1 MFKKFKDSPYAKA
14 AVTILVCGA
23 LLIVFGSWINNNQLS
38 LGFETLNSTLAP
50 VYIGIIFAFILCPVY
65 NACVKYLYKKMLRGA
80 EREGFSIGSTILHE
94 GSEAVTTNKLDRRTI
109 LTAARAMASV
119 VCVVLVVG
127 LVAMLIYF
135 VVPQLIQ
142 SAFNLANNMPE
153 RLEALSDWLA
163 VHFARFPQLAKWADN
178 LAHAG
183 TRDILKF
190 AQEHILQGNAINIA
204 NTITSGVAIALKY
217 VLNAVIGLLIMVYL
231 LNYKERLFAIG
242 RKIVSATCGQK
253 RQDTLYEFTDIVNE
267 TFIGFIVGRIIDSFI
282 IGVLTYI
289 VLSIVGIPFAV
300 MISFI
305 VGVTNVIPFFGPFI
319 GAIPSFL
326 ILMLESPVHAFYFL
340 IIVLIIQQLDGNVIG
355 PKIVGNAI
363 GIGSFW
369 VLIAVLVGGGLFGF
383 MGMAFAVPVF
393 AVVYRYIDKLMI
405 KSLKQKDKPTTTAS
419 YFSLEPY
426 DIEDGEIEL
435 RPIKPKERKKRK
447 RFIIKDDA
455 QDKRKNS
462 K

>member
-1 MFKKFKDSPYAKA
+1 MFKRFKDSPYAKA
-14 AVTILVCGA
+14 AVTILVCGV
-23 LLIVFGSWINNNQLS
+23 LLIIFSSWINSNQLS
-38 LGFETLNSTLAP
+38 LGFETINSTLAP

-65 NACVKYLYKKMLRGA
+65 NACVKYLYKRMLRGA
-80 EREGFSIGSTILHE
+80 EKEGFSIGSTILHE
-94 GSEAVTTNKLDRRTI
+94 GSEAVTTNKVDRRMI
-109 LTAARAMASV
+109 LSAARAMASV

-153 RLEALSDWLA
+153 RLEALSDWLSI
-163 VHFARFPQLAKWADN
+163 HFARFPQLAKWADN

-217 VLNAVIGLLIMVYL
+217 VLNAIIGLLIMVYL

-242 RKIVSATCGQK
+242 RKIVAATCGQK
-253 RQDTLYEFTDIVNE
+253 RQDTIYEFTDIVNE
-267 TFIGFIVGRIIDSFI
+267 TFISFIVGRIIDSFI

-289 VLSIVGIPFAV
+289 ILSLVGIPFAV

-326 ILMLESPVHAFYFL
+326 ILMLESPIHAFYFL
-340 IIVLIIQQLDGNVIG
+340 IIVLIIQQIDGNVIG

-393 AVVYRYIDKLMI
+393 AVIYRYVDKLMI

-435 RPIKPKERKKRK
+435 RQIKTRKKKKNK
-447 RFIIKDDA
+447 RFRVKEEVQQKSED
-455 QDKRKNS
+455 S